1 MKTIPVVLTLQEAAD
16 RLLTS
21 QAKLKE
27 EIIAQR
33 LRAFSIGGDDW
44 RVTETALLEFMGEAQ
59 DLRFPG
65 RKGKLEPDRT
75 TAVSSNAALISI
87 ESIEW
92 QDTGPFDYRWP
103 EVEEHMDA
111 SFTSR
116 IKIGA
121 EDKSFTIGFTDR
133 KAVGMMRRRA
143 VVFLGAKPRGLRP
156 IVEFVGTNDYQS
168 TGKMASPIKIAR
180 GNSVGWRTLQSDERL
195 PAAYSGLVV
204 SEYSN
209 VVSGPNATRSAAV
222 VVDKDNLC
230 AMARHA
236 IIRAKW
242 KGWI

>member
-16 RLLTS
+16 RLLTTP
-21 QAKLKE
+21 AKLKE
-27 EIIAQR
+27 EIIAQH
-33 LRAFSIGGDDW
+33 LRAFSIGSDDW
-44 RVTETALLEFMGEAQ
+44 RVTETALLEFMGEPQ
-59 DLRFPG
+59 EQRFLG
-65 RKGKLEPDRT
+65 RTRKLEPDQT
-75 TAVSSNAALISI
+75 TAVSSIASLISI

-92 QDTGPFDYRWP
+92 LDTGPFDYRWP
-103 EVEEHMDA
+103 EVKEHMDA
-111 SFTSR
+111 SYTSG

-156 IVEFVGTNDYQS
+156 IVEFVGTNDYQT

-180 GNSVGWRTLQSDERL
+180 GISVGWRTLQSDERL
-195 PAAYSGLVV
+195 PAAYAGLEV

-222 VVDKDNLC
+222 VVDKDDLTT
-230 AMARHA
+230 MARHA
-236 IIRAKW
+236 IIRARW